1 MLLQAVRMNE
11 VTPLPA
17 ACGEESMS
25 VAMKP
30 IAAADRQVANI
41 KTAKYQAFVIDGQEV
56 PGHSFLQ
63 FDDTFSEG
71 AGFTIYRM
79 APGASSIPHE
89 HTCHEQFYII
99 EGELIDNDGYVY
111 KPGDFVL
118 LREGTQH
125 NSHTETGCTLALF
138 IRQLERNL

>member
-1 MLLQAVRMNE
+1 M
-11 VTPLPA
+11 T
-17 ACGEESMS
+17 

-30 IAAADRQVANI
+30 IVAADRQVANI
-41 KTAKYQAFVIDGQEV
+41 KTAKYQTFVIDGVEV

-63 FDDTFSEG
+63 FDDTFPEG
-71 AGFTIYRM
+71 VGFTIYRM
-79 APGASSIPHE
+79 APGARSIPHE
-89 HTCHEQFYII
+89 HTCHEQFFII

-118 LREGTQH
+118 LKEGTQH
-125 NSHTETGCTLALF
+125 NSYTETGCTLALF

>member
-1 MLLQAVRMNE
+1 M
-11 VTPLPA
+11 T
-17 ACGEESMS
+17 

-30 IAAADRQVANI
+30 IAPADRQVANI
-41 KTAKYQAFVIDGQEV
+41 QSATYKTFVIDGQEV
-56 PGHSFLQ
+56 SGHSYLQ
-63 FDDTFSEG
+63 FDDTFAEG
-71 AGFTIYRM
+71 TGFTIYRM

-89 HTCHEQFYII
+89 HTCHEQFFII

-118 LREGTQH
+118 LKEGTQH
-125 NSHTETGCTLALF
+125 NSYTKTGVTIALF